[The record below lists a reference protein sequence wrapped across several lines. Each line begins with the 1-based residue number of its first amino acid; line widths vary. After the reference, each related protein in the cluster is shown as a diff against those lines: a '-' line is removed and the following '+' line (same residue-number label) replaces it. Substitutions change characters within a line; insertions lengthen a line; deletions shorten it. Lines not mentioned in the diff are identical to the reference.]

1 MYRSVLKPCS
11 LQNMHSI
18 GVFFSTHCFGL
29 VKYSRKSKRFTALVA
44 CVPLVQKDSWSLC
57 ILISVNRILG
67 RIKSSRF
74 IRAKVDFHSNP
85 TSILYFFY
93 EEIYLELSPFAVKP
107 MFWFSIWTNQITG
120 NYISSSGCEL
130 RFLEVLFWFLLSL
143 CIASF

>member
-1 MYRSVLKPCS
+1 MRPCRIEWTTPGGNNFARDKHIDQYSTFKSSSTAYVSVGT
-11 LQNMHSI
+11 QAVFTANMHSI

-29 VKYSRKSKRFTALVA
+29 VKYSRKSKLLTALVA

-107 MFWFSIWTNQITG
+107 MFWFSI
-120 NYISSSGCEL
+120 
-130 RFLEVLFWFLLSL
+130 
-143 CIASF
+143 